1 VDVSNYQLSI
11 NNYQL
16 PEGYK
21 QTEVGV
27 IPEDWDIDKLASLT
41 QSKRPISYGIV
52 QTGRP
57 IEGGVACIRVF
68 DIKDG
73 IINDKDLITTSKEIN
88 NSYKRTILNEGD
100 LIIALRGKIGEL
112 AVVTKEFEGAN
123 LTRGVA
129 LIALQEIY
137 SSHFYK
143 QYLSSAES
151 KIRLQNSL
159 NGSALQ
165 ELPIATVR
173 SFPIAI
179 PPLPEQRA
187 IAATLSDVDALI
199 TSLDKLIA
207 KQRHLK
213 TATMQQ
219 LLTGKK
225 RLPGFGKGK
234 GYKQT
239 EVGLIPEDWDCKKI
253 GSFTDCT
260 AGGTPSTLVDA
271 YWGGSI
277 KWMSSGE
284 LHKKTVYE
292 VESRI
297 TDKGLKNSS
306 AKLLPVSC
314 VLIGLAGQGKTRGTV
329 AVNAIKLCTNQSIA
343 AIFPDNS
350 FDSRYLF
357 HNLDSRYEE
366 LRGLSTGDGGRGGLN
381 LTIIRNTQ
389 LPFPRIEEQHAIAT
403 VLSDMDAAISALE
416 TRRAKTQAIKQ
427 GMMQELLTGKTR
439 LIINE

>member
-1 VDVSNYQLSI
+1 M
-11 NNYQL
+11 
-16 PEGYK
+16 
-21 QTEVGV
+21 

-57 IEGGVACIRVF
+57 IEGGVACIRVV
-68 DIKDG
+68 DINDG

-137 SSHFYK
+137 SSHFYQ

-199 TSLDKLIA
+199 ASLDKLIA

-225 RLPGFGKGK
+225 RLPGFGDEWSLEKLGK
-234 GYKQT
+234 LAEIIDPHPSHRAPAEQSFGMPFVGIGDIAT
-239 EVGLIPEDWDCKKI
+239 EGKINTESARLVDEKIFDEHRNRYCLEDGLIGI
-253 GSFTDCT
+253 GRVASIGKVVRLRSDIGKYVVSPTIAVIKAQAIEIDYLFSFLISRNATEQFDRISN
-260 AGGTPSTLVDA
+260 GSTRQSV
-271 YWGGSI
+271 G
-277 KWMSSGE
+277 MS
-284 LHKKTVYE
+284 
-292 VESRI
+292 
-297 TDKGLKNSS
+297 
-306 AKLLPVSC
+306 
-314 VLIGLAGQGKTRGTV
+314 VLREIMVHVPKTR
-329 AVNAIKLCTNQSIA
+329 
-343 AIFPDNS
+343 
-350 FDSRYLF
+350 
-357 HNLDSRYEE
+357 
-366 LRGLSTGDGGRGGLN
+366 
-381 LTIIRNTQ
+381 
-389 LPFPRIEEQHAIAT
+389 EEQRAIAT

-439 LIINE
+439 LINNE